1 MFGLSQALNQVYY
14 TVDQYVK
21 NLQEPEE
28 FTFFD
33 ESNEFDSIINTDSE
47 VDSEAYDSED
57 NDEEYFEP
65 EHSIHD
71 FELIKE
77 LGEGQYGKVYLGRFN
92 KVKPR
97 RKTSFSEKD
106 SSGFFV
112 DFSGSEYSEFSD
124 SEDSEIDDSEDLESE
139 NLESENFESE
149 NFESEDFSGNVNSN
163 RLIAIKSLSKLQT
176 LSDLDQLYTEKRCL
190 ELKSEN
196 LVRSICSFHD
206 LNRVYFCL
214 EYCQG
219 GDLFE
224 FIIQSDNQLSL
235 TETKS
240 VAYQIGKGIK
250 YLHEKSFIHRD
261 IKPENVLITS
271 DGQMKIGDFGMA
283 KELSLEFDFLTKTKC
298 GSPYATAP
306 EVLKKSFY
314 SFGVDIWSFGVLI
327 YELLEWH
334 QPFPNTNNEFEDVT
348 QKSPGKMET
357 CASLES
363 EGLDAV
369 DLVLEMLAVSPEKR
383 PCISSVLEH
392 CFFQDLSTFDIE
404 GCLKDNSDF
413 QRIMSGKTE
422 FFSDKTI
429 TLNSEN
435 DRFEKNV
442 DDEDLFFNTFCY
454 TNESLIESYKI

>member
-28 FTFFD
+28 FKFFD
-33 ESNEFDSIINTDSE
+33 ESDSLNDPFDSIGNTDSE
-47 VDSEAYDSED
+47 IDSEAYDSED
-57 NDEEYFEP
+57 NDEEYFEL

-92 KVKPR
+92 KVIGKPR
-97 RKTSFSEKD
+97 RTSLSKRD
-106 SSGFFV
+106 SGGFYV
-112 DFSGSEYSEFSD
+112 DFSGSKHSDCSDDEESEIDGSENSD
-124 SEDSEIDDSEDLESE
+124 SENID
-139 NLESENFESE
+139 
-149 NFESEDFSGNVNSN
+149 SEDFSEKINSN
-163 RLIAIKSLSKLQT
+163 HLIAIKSLSKLQT

-190 ELKSEN
+190 EFKSEN

-224 FIIQSDNQLSL
+224 FIIQSENQLNL
-235 TETKS
+235 TDTKS

-250 YLHEKSFIHRD
+250 YLHEKNFIHRD

-283 KELSLEFDFLTKTKC
+283 KELMMDFDYLTKTKC

-314 SFGVDIWSFGVLI
+314 SFGVDVWSFGVLI

-334 QPFPNTNNEFEDVT
+334 QPFPSNGNEFEDVT
-348 QKSPGKMET
+348 ENLPEKMEN
-357 CASLES
+357 CDSLEN
-363 EGLDAV
+363 GRDAV
-369 DLVLEMLAVSPEKR
+369 DLVFEMLAVNPEKR
-383 PCISSVLEH
+383 PCINSVLDH
-392 CFFQDLSTFDIE
+392 AFFQDLEPIDIE
-404 GCLKDNSDF
+404 SCLKDNSDF
-413 QRIMSGKTE
+413 RRIMGEKTD
-422 FFSDKTI
+422 FPDKTI

-454 TNESLIESYKI
+454 TNVSLIESYTI